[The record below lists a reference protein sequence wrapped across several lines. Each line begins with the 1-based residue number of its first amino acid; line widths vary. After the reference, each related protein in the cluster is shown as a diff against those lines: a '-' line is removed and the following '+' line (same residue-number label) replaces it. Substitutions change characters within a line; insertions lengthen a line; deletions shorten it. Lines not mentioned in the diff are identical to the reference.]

1 MIKTKQIMP
10 LFLIL
15 ALSFISCFDEKEGDW
30 NDNIKLSKKEII
42 VSKDKNSIKITTE
55 GKWWWIYEMKL
66 NGESIDFDNEITSLK
81 DFVIEKDIFRIERKN
96 AQEID
101 IDINENKTNK
111 KRVLEIGIQAGN
123 YFDRIK
129 LTQEK

>member
-15 ALSFISCFDEKEGDW
+15 ALSFISCFDEKEGNW
-30 NDNIKLSKKEII
+30 NDNIKLSKKEVI

>member
-15 ALSFISCFDEKEGDW
+15 ALSFISCFDEKEGNW
-30 NDNIKLSKKEII
+30 NDNIKLSKKEVI

-66 NGESIDFDNEITSLK
+66 NGESIHFDNEITSLK